1 MQRDDQLRSLERKR
15 METIF
20 APLDPNEA
28 LPRELLQ
35 ERPTGGALFLGLVGG
50 RYGRLGRRELAG
62 ALWLPALVAVL
73 FLAGWSNVGAT
84 MTLGMIGLLLLGLIV
99 FAISGERRAHLK

>member
-1 MQRDDQLRSLERKR
+1 MHRDDRLRSLERKS

-35 ERPTGGALFLGLVGG
+35 ERPSGGALFLGLVSRRHGSI
-50 RYGRLGRRELAG
+50 GRRELAG
-62 ALWLPALVAVL
+62 SLWLPALVGVL
-73 FLAGWSNVGAT
+73 FLGAWSNVGTA
-84 MTLGMIGLLLLGLIV
+84 MALGSIGLLLLGFVV
-99 FAISGERRAHLK
+99 FARSGDRSAR

>member
-1 MQRDDQLRSLERKR
+1 

-28 LPRELLQ
+28 LPRELLKDA
-35 ERPTGGALFLGLVGG
+35 R
-50 RYGRLGRRELAG
+50 RYKTLGRRELAG

-73 FLAGWSNVGAT
+73 FLAAWSSVGTT
-84 MTLGMIGLLLLGLIV
+84 MALGAVGLLLLGFVV
-99 FAISGERRAHLK
+99 FAVSGERPAR